1 MAEVTGLE
9 PQPELVKVYTAGHCT
24 PCEEIKKSLS
34 EGNFLVDGKE
44 ETIDVV
50 DIETDEGFEE
60 AQKREL
66 TAVPQAFRGAKQCA
80 IKIDD
85 ETHTVLIEC
94 EDGQDNKQSNPA
106 EATP

>member
-1 MAEVTGLE
+1 MAEVEGFAPNKE
-9 PQPELVKVYTAGHCT
+9 MVKVYTAGHCT
-24 PCEEIKKSLS
+24 PCEEIKKSLQ

-44 ETIDVV
+44 ETVDVI

-66 TAVPQAFRGAKQCA
+66 SAVPQAFRGAKSCA

-85 ETHTVLIEC
+85 ETKTVLIEC
-94 EDGQDNKQSNPA
+94 EHGEDKS
-106 EATP
+106 